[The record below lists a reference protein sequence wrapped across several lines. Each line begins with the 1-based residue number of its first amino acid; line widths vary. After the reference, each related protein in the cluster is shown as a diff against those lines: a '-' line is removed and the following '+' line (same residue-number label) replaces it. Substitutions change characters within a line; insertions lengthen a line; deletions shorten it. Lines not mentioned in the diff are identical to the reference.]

1 MDEFAKRHFGFTVV
15 TINDMLNMI
24 MNQNNQSKE
33 SLIKDFNDIENMVKH
48 CKALA
53 LDEEE
58 N

>member
-1 MDEFAKRHFGFTVV
+1 MDEFTKRHFGFTVV
-15 TINDMLNMI
+15 TIND
-24 MNQNNQSKE
+24 
-33 SLIKDFNDIENMVKH
+33 IEKMVKH